1 MLWAYNK
8 LLKYG
13 RLQQKHNIITIR
25 ASKKL
30 LALFSCTGG
39 KYFVAEQTKQ
49 QVGDGKDNYG
59 QAAKNMAKAA
69 KGIGKAAANTAKE
82 GAKAT
87 ANVAAQTVK
96 AGIKTGKAVSQ
107 IAAGTAA
114 GGPWGAII
122 SAAWSMRH
130 TLFKIFIS
138 VTLVIV
144 FLVVAIL
151 SIPSIIFDTIFGNK
165 FEGIDGQTAIVQAY
179 DELSNTV
186 DDIIEVA
193 FELTLGRVDD
203 IITGGNYDYSM
214 SMKNL
219 SYTRPTNNDYDT
231 YYIIA
236 AYSVSMNQQ
245 GTSQEN
251 FTNKLNSVSDL
262 MFPLKY
268 EICKANRIIDTLLG
282 PIDEIFEYVVCTI
295 LPFDL
300 SSILTAFDLDL
311 NAQYGEFDITNGEA
325 VEFMATA
332 LEKTL
337 NEGV

>member
-1 MLWAYNK
+1 M
-8 LLKYG
+8 
-13 RLQQKHNIITIR
+13 
-25 ASKKL
+25 S
-30 LALFSCTGG
+30 
-39 KYFVAEQTKQ
+39 EQTKQ

-59 QAAKNMAKAA
+59 QAAKNISKAA

-96 AGIKTGKAVSQ
+96 AGVKTGKAVSQ

-138 VTLVIV
+138 ITLVIV

-151 SIPSIIFDTIFGNK
+151 SIPSLIFDTIFGNK
-165 FEGIDGQTAIVQAY
+165 FEGFGDQTAIVQAY
-179 DELSNTV
+179 NELSSTV
-186 DDIIEVA
+186 DDIIDFA

-203 IITGGNYDYSM
+203 IITGGKYDYSM

-219 SYTRPTNNDYDT
+219 TYKRPTSNDYDT

-251 FTNKLNSVSDL
+251 FMNKLNSVSNL
-262 MFPLKY
+262 MFPIKY
-268 EICKANRIIDTLLG
+268 QIIKANRIIDTLLG

-300 SSILTAFDLDL
+300 GSILTAFDLDL
-311 NAQYGEFDITNGEA
+311 DAKYGEFNITNGEA
-325 VEFMATA
+325 IDFMATA

-337 NEGV
+337 GEGG

>member
-1 MLWAYNK
+1 MIRVGKSY
-8 LLKYG
+8 
-13 RLQQKHNIITIR
+13 RLFFLCK
-25 ASKKL
+25 
-30 LALFSCTGG
+30 GG
-39 KYFVAEQTKQ
+39 KYFVSEQTKQ

-59 QAAKNMAKAA
+59 QAAKNISKAA

-96 AGIKTGKAVSQ
+96 AGVKTGKAVSQ

-138 VTLVIV
+138 ITLVIV

-151 SIPSIIFDTIFGNK
+151 SIPSLIFDTIFGNK
-165 FEGIDGQTAIVQAY
+165 FEGFGDQTAIVQAY
-179 DELSNTV
+179 NELSSTV
-186 DDIIEVA
+186 DDIIDFA

-203 IITGGNYDYSM
+203 IITGGKYDYSM

-219 SYTRPTNNDYDT
+219 TYKRPTSNDYDT

-251 FTNKLNSVSDL
+251 FMNKLNSVSNL
-262 MFPLKY
+262 MFPIKY
-268 EICKANRIIDTLLG
+268 QIIKANRIIDTLLG

-300 SSILTAFDLDL
+300 GSILTAFDLDL
-311 NAQYGEFDITNGEA
+311 DAKYGEFNITNGEA
-325 VEFMATA
+325 IDFMATA

-337 NEGV
+337 GEGG

>member
-1 MLWAYNK
+1 M
-8 LLKYG
+8 
-13 RLQQKHNIITIR
+13 
-25 ASKKL
+25 
-30 LALFSCTGG
+30 
-39 KYFVAEQTKQ
+39 AEQTKQ

-59 QAAKNMAKAA
+59 QAAKNISKAA

-96 AGIKTGKAVSQ
+96 VGVKTGKAAAQ

-130 TLFKIFIS
+130 TLFKILIS
-138 VTLVIV
+138 IILVVV
-144 FLVVAIL
+144 FLGVAIL

-165 FEGIDGQTAIVQAY
+165 FEGLGEQTAIVQAY

-186 DDIIEVA
+186 DDIIDLA

-203 IITGGNYDYSM
+203 IITGGKYDYSM
-214 SMKNL
+214 SMKHL
-219 SYTRPTNNDYDT
+219 TYTRPTNDDYDT

-251 FTNKLNSVSDL
+251 FISKLNSVSNL
-262 MFPLKY
+262 MFPIKY
-268 EICKANRIIDTLLG
+268 EICKANRLIDTLLG

-295 LPFDL
+295 LPFDT

-311 NAQYGEFDITNGEA
+311 NAKYGEFNITNGEA
-325 VEFMATA
+325 IEFMATA

>member
-1 MLWAYNK
+1 M
-8 LLKYG
+8 
-13 RLQQKHNIITIR
+13 
-25 ASKKL
+25 S
-30 LALFSCTGG
+30 
-39 KYFVAEQTKQ
+39 EQTKQ

-59 QAAKNMAKAA
+59 QAAKNISKAA
-69 KGIGKAAANTAKE
+69 KGIGKAATNTAKE

-96 AGIKTGKAVSQ
+96 AGVKTGKAVSQ

-138 VTLVIV
+138 ITLVIV

-151 SIPSIIFDTIFGNK
+151 SIPSLIFDTIFGNK
-165 FEGIDGQTAIVQAY
+165 FEGFGDQTAIVQAY
-179 DELSNTV
+179 DELSSTV
-186 DDIIEVA
+186 DDIIDFA

-203 IITGGNYDYSM
+203 IISGGNYDYSM

-219 SYTRPTNNDYDT
+219 TYRKPTRNDYDT

-236 AYSVSMNQQ
+236 AYSVSMNQE

-251 FTNKLNSVSDL
+251 FMNKLSSVSNL
-262 MFPLKY
+262 MFPIKY
-268 EICKANRIIDTLLG
+268 QIIKANRIIDTLLG

-300 SSILTAFDLDL
+300 SSILTAFNLDLD
-311 NAQYGEFDITNGEA
+311 AKYGEFDITNGEA
-325 VEFMATA
+325 IEFMATA
-332 LEKTL
+332 LEKTIS
-337 NEGV
+337 EGV

>member
-1 MLWAYNK
+1 MDRV
-8 LLKYG
+8 G
-13 RLQQKHNIITIR
+13 
-25 ASKKL
+25 KKL
-30 LALFSCTGG
+30 SALFSFKGG

-59 QAAKNMAKAA
+59 QAAKNISKAA
-69 KGIGKAAANTAKE
+69 KGFGKAAANTAKE

-96 AGIKTGKAVSQ
+96 AGVKTGKAVSQ

-130 TLFKIFIS
+130 TLFKIFVSI
-138 VTLVIV
+138 TLVIV
-144 FLVVAIL
+144 FIVVTIL

-165 FEGIDGQTAIVQAY
+165 FEGLGEQTSIVQAY
-179 DELSNTV
+179 EELSGTV
-186 DDIIEVA
+186 DDIIDIA

-214 SMKNL
+214 SMKHL
-219 SYTRPTNNDYDT
+219 TYTRPTSNDYDT

-251 FTNKLNSVSDL
+251 FANKLNSVSTL
-262 MFPLKY
+262 MFPIKY
-268 EICKANRIIDTLLG
+268 QICKANRIIDTLLG
-282 PIDEIFEYVVCTI
+282 PIDEIFEYVICTI
-295 LPFDL
+295 LPFDP

-311 NAQYGEFDITNGEA
+311 NAKYGEFDITNGEA
-325 VEFMATA
+325 IEFMATA

-337 NEGV
+337 NEGG